1 MNLTKDQ
8 IETALES
15 AKEARESIDHLLQ
28 MIGEEYPQVE
38 VLNETIDE
46 LLDSLEEDLSSTDED
61 E

>member
-15 AKEARESIDHLLQ
+15 AKEAREAIDHLLQ